1 METIERSWSI
11 SMMAIY
17 GRQSFLLLKATK
29 DAETAQCRTNIF
41 SPHSHPAPRQ
51 LTTGALEEVRSLT
64 GRAPVLPKKRNRSEI
79 CQSKVLLREINAA
92 MLTAEGK
99 RFAS

>member
-1 METIERSWSI
+1 MPKR
-11 SMMAIY
+11 
-17 GRQSFLLLKATK
+17 LKVG
-29 DAETAQCRTNIF
+29 QIFFRHIRTL
-41 SPHSHPAPRQ
+41 HLDK

-92 MLTAEGK
+92 MLTAEEK